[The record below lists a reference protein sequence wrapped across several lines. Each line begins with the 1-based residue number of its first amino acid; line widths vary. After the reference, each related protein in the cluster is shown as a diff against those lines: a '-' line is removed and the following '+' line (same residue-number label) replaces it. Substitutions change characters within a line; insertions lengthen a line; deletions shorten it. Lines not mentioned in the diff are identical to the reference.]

1 MSVVPTS
8 RRLAAGVAVCLVYAV
23 LAALLLWPLFS
34 NPANATLDPDRP
46 WLAGWVKKENHSAQT
61 LAMLRDMRLA
71 QWIYAWNWHAL
82 TTAPLSFFGANM
94 FHPTPNALAYSE
106 HAVGKIV
113 LTGPIFALSGNPVLA
128 YQLDLWLCFALS
140 GAAMYALLR
149 HAGALPAAAFV
160 GGFLYA
166 FCPARLDMVFHTHLM
181 TGQYLPLALL
191 FLDRTLFA
199 RRARAAAAFA
209 LCLLLHMLCSYYFAY
224 MALLG
229 VPIYALGLVAAERGR
244 VPWRGVALA
253 AGAFAAVLLVFAL
266 VSLVYLQVRARGALW
281 DYREV
286 AGVLYPMSNHPVWAY
301 LWPPALAAGAGRL
314 ARGCYAY
321 LGAIPLALAAVG
333 IASARR
339 GSDVR
344 RRTLLASLALALVSY
359 VLSLG
364 PLVRLDGGEV
374 TLPYGWLMR
383 IVPGF
388 SSMRV
393 PGRFALML
401 MVGFAV
407 LAGLGLDRLLR
418 RAAALSSVRQRWA
431 SGAAALVL
439 SAVIAW
445 EYGLGGLELAVRR
458 ETLGPERTAV
468 YQALADLPPG
478 PVLEIPGSKP
488 DGLLMIEYQVQSVR
502 HWKPLLTGSSGYAPP
517 TYRFV
522 EALIRRL
529 PDAHALA
536 LLGRMTD
543 LRYVVVHDAYLA
555 PYERGAWAD
564 PPGLELLA
572 SFGFDRL
579 FRVAAPPQPDL
590 LPAMIA
596 CSSDAAA
603 CPEIQQ
609 LVAGRDTAPT
619 GAPPS

>member
-1 MSVVPTS
+1 MAVSFSPAA
-8 RRLAAGVAVCLVYAV
+8 RRRAAGIAVCLAYGA

-34 NPANATLDPDRP
+34 DPANATLDPDRP
-46 WLAGWVKKENHSAQT
+46 WLAGWVTEKSRGSHAV
-61 LAMLRDMRLA
+61 AMLRDMRLA

-82 TTAPLSFFGANM
+82 TTQPLAFFDANM

-106 HAVGKIV
+106 HAVGKVV
-113 LTGPIFALSGNPVLA
+113 LTGPVFALSGNPVLA

-191 FLDRTLFA
+191 FLDRALFA
-199 RRARAAAAFA
+199 QRARAAAAFA

-224 MALLG
+224 MALVG

-244 VPWRGVALA
+244 VAWRGVALA

-266 VSLVYLQVRARGALW
+266 VSLVYLRVRARGAVW
-281 DYREV
+281 DYREMV
-286 AGVLYPMSNHPVWAY
+286 AVLYPMSNHPVWAY
-301 LWPPALAAGAGRL
+301 LWPPVLAAGAGRL

-321 LGAIPLALAAVG
+321 LGAIPLALAGVG
-333 IASARR
+333 IASARSGGVR
-339 GSDVR
+339 G
-344 RRTLLASLALALVSY
+344 RTLLASLALTLVSY

-364 PLVRLDGGEV
+364 PTARLDGGEV
-374 TLPYGWLMR
+374 ALPYSWLMHL
-383 IVPGF
+383 VPGF
-388 SSMRV
+388 ASMRV
-393 PGRFALML
+393 PGRFALLL

-418 RAAALSSVRQRWA
+418 RATERSFLRPRWA
-431 SGAAALVL
+431 SGAAVLVL

-445 EYGLGGLELAVRR
+445 EFGLGSLELAVRR
-458 ETLGPERTAV
+458 ETLGPERAAV
-468 YQALADLPPG
+468 YQALAELPPG

-529 PDAHALA
+529 PDARALA

-543 LRYVVVHDAYLA
+543 VRYVAVHDAHLA
-555 PYERGAWAD
+555 PYERAAWAD
-564 PPGLELLA
+564 PHGLELLA
-572 SFGFDRL
+572 SFGTDRL
-579 FRVAAPPQPDL
+579 FRVAAPPRPDL

-603 CPEIQQ
+603 CEEITR
-609 LVAGRDTAPT
+609 LVAESTQTAPR
-619 GAPPS
+619 